1 MSNDGPNESRV
12 GKYKSNRWN
21 DGAQADPGYLVDRRQ
36 GSCIPARGPRVV
48 SILVVLLEGAEAPSA
63 PSAPSAPTVLKEMP
77 CRASQTR
84 RYVVDRWKVVSR
96 GDAAAQAKQALKK
109 LNTLTAWTN
118 TSKQANRDT
127 DEHLRVPSM

>member
-1 MSNDGPNESRV
+1 
-12 GKYKSNRWN
+12 
-21 DGAQADPGYLVDRRQ
+21 
-36 GSCIPARGPRVV
+36 
-48 SILVVLLEGAEAPSA
+48 
-63 PSAPSAPTVLKEMP
+63 
-77 CRASQTR
+77 
-84 RYVVDRWKVVSR
+84 VVDRWKVVSR

>member
-1 MSNDGPNESRV
+1 MERWCSSRPRLFGGPAARILHTC
-12 GKYKSNRWN
+12 KRTKSGEYSPMN
-21 DGAQADPGYLVDRRQ
+21 
-36 GSCIPARGPRVV
+36 
-48 SILVVLLEGAEAPSA
+48 ILLT
-63 PSAPSAPTVLKEMP
+63 PSAPTVLKKMP